1 MNVVKEIQK
10 LNALEL
16 ERGLTDKGSWHSQYK
31 DSAYIYI
38 GGFPYQLTE
47 GDMICV
53 FSQFGEVVD
62 VDLVRDKETGKSKGF
77 AFLAYEDQ
85 RSTVLAVDNLNGIQ
99 ISGRTIR
106 VDHTA
111 KYRGPKR
118 DDDFD
123 EEAEYKRKQAI
134 LPPHLQDFDPDAQMS
149 DSESSIA
156 GSGDREGQ
164 MDADALDPMRQYFA
178 DKKAKKNKKA
188 KTEGKVKK
196 DKKDKKEKKD
206 KKDKKGGRSHTRD

>member
-1 MNVVKEIQK
+1 M
-10 LNALEL
+10 
-16 ERGLTDKGSWHSQYK
+16 LTLSLCHHCDINLITPIRKDEGGGSYMSTQ
-31 DSAYIYI
+31 SNILIYNTC
-38 GGFPYQLTE
+38 GVPKYTR
-47 GDMICV
+47 
-53 FSQFGEVVD
+53 FGEVVD